1 MKSQRGDENMKQ
13 KSTYFDNYKIF
24 GISTLAFYGASILLI
39 ILTSIFWELDGNIY
53 YYIYDVLAY
62 AMGIISWLAAIF
74 SGIWFL
80 ITVIWCIVIAIKD
93 KNPKVFLHPL
103 VIINILLNICYPLG
117 WIIYFIP

>member
-1 MKSQRGDENMKQ
+1 MKQ

-24 GISTLAFYGASILLI
+24 GISTLVFYGVSILLI

-62 AMGIISWLAAIF
+62 AMGIISWLAAIL
-74 SGIWFL
+74 SGVWFL
-80 ITVIWCIVIAIKD
+80 ITVIWCSVIAIKD

-103 VIINILLNICYPLG
+103 VITNILLTIFYPLG
-117 WIIYFIP
+117 WIIYFMT

>member
-1 MKSQRGDENMKQ
+1 MKSQRGDVNMKQ
-13 KSTYFDNYKIF
+13 KSTCFDNYKIF
-24 GISTLAFYGASILLI
+24 GISTLVFYGASILLI
-39 ILTSIFWELDGNIY
+39 ILTSIFWEFDGNIY

-62 AMGIISWLAAIF
+62 LMGIISWLAAVF

-103 VIINILLNICYPLG
+103 VIINILLNICYSFRL
-117 WIIYFIP
+117 IIYFMH

>member
-1 MKSQRGDENMKQ
+1 MKQ
-13 KSTYFDNYKIF
+13 KSTYFDNYKLF
-24 GISTLAFYGASILLI
+24 GISTLLIYGLSILLI
-39 ILTSIFWELDGNIY
+39 ILTSIFWRLDGNIY

-62 AMGIISWLAAIF
+62 AMGIISWLAAVF

-103 VIINILLNICYPLG
+103 VITNILLNICYPLG
-117 WIIYFIP
+117 WIIYFML

>member
-1 MKSQRGDENMKQ
+1 MKQ

-24 GISTLAFYGASILLI
+24 GISTLAFYGVSILLI

-117 WIIYFIP
+117 WIIYFML

>member
-1 MKSQRGDENMKQ
+1 MKH

-24 GISTLAFYGASILLI
+24 GISTLVIYCVSILLI
-39 ILTSIFWELDGNIY
+39 ILTSIFWELDGNIC

-62 AMGIISWLAAIF
+62 TMGSISWLAAVL

-103 VIINILLNICYPLG
+103 VITNILLNICYPLG
-117 WIIYFIP
+117 